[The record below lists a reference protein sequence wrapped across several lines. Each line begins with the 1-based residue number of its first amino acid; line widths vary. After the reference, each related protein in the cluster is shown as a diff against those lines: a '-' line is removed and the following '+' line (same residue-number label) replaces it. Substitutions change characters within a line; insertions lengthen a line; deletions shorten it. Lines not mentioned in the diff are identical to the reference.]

1 VKKLRKSTII
11 VLALAISL
19 ALVVIT
25 PIQAKKPLTGTMCLQ
40 YNLAWPGPQAETP
53 DWVGNITI
61 AADGDGETELY
72 DMCFFAIGSGKAFA
86 TPPYLGGHIHFFEEI
101 WVIGDI
107 DYTFEDGVLVDF
119 EIIDTLIR
127 GYDKGL
133 TDILSSRYHMNG
145 YVEFVD
151 TTGPFSKWA
160 GRSVHIMGLIE
171 WQNLGTPEEPI
182 IAPFGAPGTFRLN

>member
-1 VKKLRKSTII
+1 M
-11 VLALAISL
+11 SL

-40 YNLAWPGPQAETP
+40 YNLAWPGPQDEIP

-61 AADGDGETELY
+61 DADGDGKAELY

-101 WVIGDI
+101 WVIGHI
-107 DYTFEDGVLVDF
+107 DYNFENGELAEDF
-119 EIIDTLIR
+119 EIVETLMW

-133 TDILSSRYHMNG
+133 TDLLSSRYHMNG
-145 YVEFVD
+145 YVEVA
-151 TTGPFSKWA
+151 TGPFSKWA